1 MTEILEKN
9 IKHIRKYNS
18 SLCDKVLAI
27 KTLSKSFEI
36 NSNFVGEYN
45 LVIDGI
51 PVHSLTGAQQE
62 AKDILENLPHNNMS
76 SVHVLY
82 GLGLGYLLD
91 EFSQSVKGI
100 VIVYEDDIE
109 LLRYVLEVVD
119 FTSSFKNNN
128 CYIVS
133 NFDEYRMVFEHVFRY
148 KTKVSLSAL
157 DYYIL
162 QRDTEYKAFGKEVE
176 RLYAMYDHN
185 YSFQVHQ
192 IYSFLQQT
200 MLCLDKKFNCPL
212 LTDYKNL
219 LKDKPAVIVSA
230 GPSLARNIETLKKY
244 KDSVYIFCVGTAFK
258 TLIAN
263 GIVPDFLH
271 VIEKVNTTIH
281 YDSPK
286 TKDIILVCEPY
297 TSHYIY
303 DLPFKNIF
311 LTASEET
318 DASRWFLDVAGKDFV
333 PFETKGTVSYHALYS
348 AMYLGCNSII
358 LIGQDLAYS
367 DGNCYAKGSAYEDL
381 ECFFDEKLNKYR
393 IYPRNFEKYRDAYY
407 AKLDISIEEK
417 NERLNNV
424 IEKFNSELVTVDGQN
439 GEKLP
444 TSNAYAMFI
453 EYIKEFGIRFNSK
466 CKLINSSLG
475 GAQIDG
481 FENMPLELALNSFA
495 VENLDKSILKNSD
508 FKPSFNIKEIILRL
522 HEEIDAISEVY
533 PLFIKGKE
541 YVDKIKQELANRN
554 TLTEDALKNL
564 KKAST
569 LYVDIANKYIV
580 KNKLLKMA
588 AMKEHCELSYL
599 MKQNDFGSDLDFEAA
614 SMFLSAFDNYYF
626 NVRKNLY
633 WIWYMLKK
641 NITELEAEK

>member
-9 IKHIRKYNS
+9 IKHIKKYNP

-36 NSNFVGEYN
+36 NTNFVGEYN
-45 LVIDGI
+45 LVIDGM

-62 AKDILENLPHNNMS
+62 AKDILENLPHNNMN
-76 SVHVLY
+76 SVHILY

-91 EFSQSVKGI
+91 EFSQSVNGSI
-100 VIVYEDDIE
+100 IVYESDIE
-109 LLRYVLEVVD
+109 LLRYVLETVD
-119 FTSSFKNNN
+119 FSSSFENNN
-128 CYIVS
+128 CYIAS
-133 NFDEYRMVFEHVFRY
+133 SLDEYRMIFEHVFRY
-148 KTKVSLSAL
+148 RTKVSLSAL

-162 QRDTEYKAFGKEVE
+162 QKDVEYKAFAKEVE
-176 RLYAMYDHN
+176 RLFAMYDHN

-212 LTDYKNL
+212 LTDYKNF

-230 GPSLARNIETLKKY
+230 GPSLTKNIETLKKY
-244 KDSVYIFCVGTAFK
+244 KDNVYIFCVGTAFK
-258 TLIAN
+258 TLVAN
-263 GIVPDFLH
+263 GIIPDFLH
-271 VIEKVNTTIH
+271 VIEKLNTTVH
-281 YDSPK
+281 YDVPEVK
-286 TKDIILVCEPY
+286 NVTLVCEPY

-303 DLPFKNIF
+303 DLKFKNIL

-318 DASRWFLDVAGKDFV
+318 DASRWFLDISGKDFV

-348 AMYLGCNSII
+348 AMYLGCNPII

-407 AKLDISIEEK
+407 AKLDVSIEEK
-417 NERLNNV
+417 NERLNKA

-453 EYIKEFGIRFNSK
+453 EYIKEFGIRFNTK
-466 CKLINSSLG
+466 CKLINSSSG

-481 FENMPLELALNSFA
+481 FENIPLESALKSVA
-495 VENLDKSILKNSD
+495 SAKLDKSVLLNFDSKQNY
-508 FKPSFNIKEIILRL
+508 NTKEIILRL
-522 HEEIDAISEVY
+522 QDEIGAISKVY

-554 TLTEDALKNL
+554 TVTEVAIKTL
-564 KKAST
+564 KKASM
-569 LYVDIANKYIV
+569 LYVEIANKHILN
-580 KNKLLKMA
+580 NKLLKMA
-588 AMKEHCELSYL
+588 SMKEHCELSYL
-599 MKQNDFGSDLDFEAA
+599 MKQNDLGSDLDFEAA
-614 SMFLSAFDNYYF
+614 NKFLSAFDDYYF
-626 NVRKNLY
+626 NIRKNLY
-633 WIWYMLKK
+633 WLWYMLKK
-641 NITELEAEK
+641 TISELEAGK

>member
-281 YDSPK
+281 YDSSK

-303 DLPFKNIF
+303 DLPLK
-311 LTASEET
+311 
-318 DASRWFLDVAGKDFV
+318 
-333 PFETKGTVSYHALYS
+333 
-348 AMYLGCNSII
+348 
-358 LIGQDLAYS
+358 
-367 DGNCYAKGSAYEDL
+367 
-381 ECFFDEKLNKYR
+381 
-393 IYPRNFEKYRDAYY
+393 IYF
-407 AKLDISIEEK
+407 
-417 NERLNNV
+417 
-424 IEKFNSELVTVDGQN
+424 
-439 GEKLP
+439 
-444 TSNAYAMFI
+444 
-453 EYIKEFGIRFNSK
+453 
-466 CKLINSSLG
+466 
-475 GAQIDG
+475 
-481 FENMPLELALNSFA
+481 
-495 VENLDKSILKNSD
+495 
-508 FKPSFNIKEIILRL
+508 
-522 HEEIDAISEVY
+522 
-533 PLFIKGKE
+533 
-541 YVDKIKQELANRN
+541 
-554 TLTEDALKNL
+554 
-564 KKAST
+564 
-569 LYVDIANKYIV
+569 
-580 KNKLLKMA
+580 
-588 AMKEHCELSYL
+588 
-599 MKQNDFGSDLDFEAA
+599 
-614 SMFLSAFDNYYF
+614 
-626 NVRKNLY
+626 
-633 WIWYMLKK
+633 
-641 NITELEAEK
+641 